1 MGRAASTL
9 GPFVPP
15 VAASHASLPLS
26 LPPQAPLGLSKLN
39 LVTNEHPKRRQKTS
53 RRKVQGKGG
62 PFHLPTVLPF
72 WRPLGNT
79 EGGFGIPKRCSE
91 KPRVAVGMLA
101 QPLPQG
107 PSIHLVAT
115 GCLWHDVTPVVRIG
129 VGHLHYPWGG
139 QGPVCRELVFPTNPA
154 GREEGRAH
162 SFSADAKG

>member
-1 MGRAASTL
+1 MGALSQPRVLTHPPSMGRAASTL

-26 LPPQAPLGLSKLN
+26 LPQQAPLGLSKLN
-39 LVTNEHPKRRQKTS
+39 LVTNEHPKRRKKTS

-62 PFHLPTVLPF
+62 PFYLPTVLPF

-91 KPRVAVGMLA
+91 KPRVALGMLA

-107 PSIHLVAT
+107 SGRTGQAGEALASAPLGTPST
-115 GCLWHDVTPVVRIG
+115 GFSLCT
-129 VGHLHYPWGG
+129 
-139 QGPVCRELVFPTNPA
+139 
-154 GREEGRAH
+154 H
-162 SFSADAKG
+162 SQDLPYTWWPQAASGMM